1 MADLEKA
8 ATLADLGK
16 QVGGVAG
23 RLINTLKGTSRSSG
37 YSKESA
43 KFHRR
48 QHWALCDYFGL
59 PAVFLTITPCDE
71 CTFRVRLFADAGNP
85 QVLPKLVEDPFS
97 IEATEICDAD
107 FKLRSK
113 QRTMY
118 PGACALVY
126 ESLMQIVIECLLG
139 WNSEEQRGGQVGG
152 EGILA
157 PLKHGR
163 EQTKSKEEKLYMD
176 TGSSGWLTSTKY
188 AKRYTVK
195 ILHKE
200 RLRGNHSC
208 STWTKSYAPIT
219 TATLSLIMS
228 ASMG

>member
-23 RLINTLKGTSRSSG
+23 RLIKTLKGTSRSSG

-85 QVLPKLVEDPFS
+85 HVLPKLVEDPFS

-126 ESLMQIVIECLLG
+126 ESLMQIVIKCLLG

-152 EGILA
+152 EGILSTLEA
-157 PLKHGR
+157 WARTDEEQGRKTLHGHWLLWVANINEIR
-163 EQTKSKEEKLYMD
+163 EALHSKDPAQREAVRQSFY
-176 TGSSGWLTSTKY
+176 STCIK
-188 AKRYTVK
+188 
-195 ILHKE
+195 
-200 RLRGNHSC
+200 
-208 STWTKSYAPIT
+208 
-219 TATLSLIMS
+219 
-228 ASMG
+228 

>member
-1 MADLEKA
+1 MAEISMADLEKA

-85 QVLPKLVEDPFS
+85 HVLPKLVEDPFS

-113 QRTMY
+113 QRSMY

-152 EGILA
+152 EGIFSTLEA
-157 PLKHGR
+157 WARTDEEQGRKTLHG
-163 EQTKSKEEKLYMD
+163 
-176 TGSSGWLTSTKY
+176 
-188 AKRYTVK
+188 
-195 ILHKE
+195 H
-200 RLRGNHSC
+200 
-208 STWTKSYAPIT
+208 
-219 TATLSLIMS
+219 
-228 ASMG
+228 